1 MKNRKFLKFLV
12 VFRIF
17 LEQYVQKK
25 RVFKILVFLE
35 NFNVYVKSSKS
46 SQNAQE
52 IFLKVLEEP

>member
-35 NFNVYVKSSKS
+35 NFKVYVKSSKS
-46 SQNAQE
+46 SQNAHE
-52 IFLKVLEEP
+52 IFLKVLKEP